1 MQDDTGRDQSL
12 RLKRTLRLRGVVVFG
27 LTYIAPLGI
36 FAIYGVLDETSHG
49 TPAGAYLLAF
59 SAILFTAISY
69 ARMVALYPF
78 AGSAYTY
85 VRRAVSDHVGF
96 LVGWAALLDY
106 ILLPMVAWVMAS
118 TFLAPTFPNVPTWV
132 WIVALAGTTTIV
144 NVLGLVLAKRINI
157 ALLAVQLVVLGAFV
171 ALALRHI
178 WLGSGPGGLIS
189 VDPFFRY
196 DVPFSATMAA
206 AALAA
211 LSFLGFDAMTT
222 LSEEAADP
230 KRTMGRAVVIVA
242 IVCGFLFTLT
252 AYVIELAHPSLHFPH
267 PAAAAESIARRIGGD
282 MFMVVFLAGLVATQ
296 LAASISMQAT
306 VGRLLFAMGRDGVL
320 PRPFAYLHPRLRTP
334 VVNIVLTGLVGL
346 AGLFLDLAT
355 AASFVN
361 FGAFIAFTFVNVSV
375 IAHALRA
382 GISLKGWNAIP
393 WLLLPALGAFTDVWL
408 LANLSRDA
416 HILGGAWF
424 ALGVIYLLFL
434 TRGLQQPPPS
444 VPSEG
449 RAAVRQR
456 DMAAAPD

>member
-1 MQDDTGRDQSL
+1 MQNDTRTDQSL

-36 FAIYGVLDETSHG
+36 FAIYGVLDEVSRG

-69 ARMVALYPF
+69 ARMVAIYPF

-85 VRRAVSDHVGF
+85 VRRAVSDHMGF

-106 ILLPMVAWVMAS
+106 ILLPMVAWIMAS
-118 TFLAPTFPNVPTWV
+118 TFLAAAFPGVPMWV
-132 WIVALAGTTTIV
+132 WIVAFAGATTMV

-157 ALLAVQLVVLGAFV
+157 AFLAVQLVVLAAFV
-171 ALALRHI
+171 VLSVRYV

-189 VDPFFRY
+189 VEPFFRA
-196 DVPFSATMAA
+196 DVPLSATMAA

-230 KRTMGRAVVIVA
+230 RRTMGRAVVIVA
-242 IVCGFLFTLT
+242 LVCGSLFVLT
-252 AYVIELAHPSLHFPH
+252 AYVTELAHPSLHFSH
-267 PAAAAESIARRIGGD
+267 PQAAAESIARRIGGD

-296 LAASISMQAT
+296 LAAAVSMQAT

-334 VVNIVLTGLVGL
+334 VVNILLTGLMGL

-375 IAHALRA
+375 IAHALRT
-382 GISLKGWNAIP
+382 GISLKGWNVIP
-393 WLLLPALGAFTDVWL
+393 WLLLPALGALTDAWL
-408 LANLSRDA
+408 LANLSGDA
-416 HILGGAWF
+416 HLLGGAWF

-434 TRGLQQPPPS
+434 TRGLRRPPPGMPIES
-444 VPSEG
+444 GGP
-449 RAAVRQR
+449 
-456 DMAAAPD
+456 PT